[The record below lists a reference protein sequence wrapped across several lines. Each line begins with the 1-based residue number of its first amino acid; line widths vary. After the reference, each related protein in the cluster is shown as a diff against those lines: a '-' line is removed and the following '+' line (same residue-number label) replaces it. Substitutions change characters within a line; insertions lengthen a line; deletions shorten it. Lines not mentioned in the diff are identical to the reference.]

1 MNKYYSSLLAIFVI
15 ENHVTFQLEI
25 NETKMSYFSYKNL
38 CTPSFFHPRILS
50 MNPLDPRLRI
60 PGLEEIKEDF

>member
-15 ENHVTFQLEI
+15 EKHVTFQLEI

-38 CTPSFFHPRILS
+38 FQDVLMSNSLQLQLLWCPVRYC
-50 MNPLDPRLRI
+50 
-60 PGLEEIKEDF
+60 EVK